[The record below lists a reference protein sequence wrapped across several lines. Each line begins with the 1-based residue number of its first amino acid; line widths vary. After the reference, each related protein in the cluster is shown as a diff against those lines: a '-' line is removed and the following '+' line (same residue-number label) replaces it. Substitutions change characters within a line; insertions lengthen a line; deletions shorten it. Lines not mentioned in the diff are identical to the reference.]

1 MPNKSLKVVPRFA
14 RHCVGHLPGNR
25 MALLAEEIVEEWL
38 NRQGY
43 FTIRGIK
50 MGVQEIDLL
59 AVKWSADGKAECRH
73 IEIQASMRPISY
85 ISRVP
90 KEGQKAGRAANSA
103 KRSDEELVTG
113 VAEWVEKKFRRSDK
127 RTLMSKLWQGE
138 WSSELV
144 VNVVKSDHELSLIA
158 GHGIKIHA
166 LSDIVSSLANERFII
181 GSASGADIVDL
192 IHIGSAS

>member
-1 MPNKSLKVVPRFA
+1 
-14 RHCVGHLPGNR
+14 

-59 AVKWSADGKAECRH
+59 AVKFQADGKAECRH
-73 IEIQASMRPISY
+73 IEVQASMRPVSY

-90 KEGQKAGRAANSA
+90 KEEQKAGRAANSA
-103 KRSDEELVTG
+103 KRSDEELNQG

-127 RTLMSKLWQGE
+127 KALMAKLWNGA

-144 VNVVKSDHELSLIA
+144 VNVVKSEEELKLIA
-158 GHGIKIHA
+158 GHGIKILRLNEIVFA
-166 LSDIVSSLANERFII
+166 LAKDSFVI

-192 IHIGSAS
+192 IHMGSHAQGPT

>member
-1 MPNKSLKVVPRFA
+1 
-14 RHCVGHLPGNR
+14 

-59 AVKWSADGKAECRH
+59 AVKLHPDGKTECRH
-73 IEIQASMRPISY
+73 IEVQASMRPVSY

-90 KEGQKAGRAANSA
+90 KEVQKAGRAANSA
-103 KRSDEELVTG
+103 KRSDEELNQG
-113 VAEWVEKKFRRSDK
+113 IAEWVEKKFRRPDK
-127 RTLMSKLWQGE
+127 KTLMAKLWKGD

-144 VNVVKSDHELSLIA
+144 VNVVKSEEELKIIA
-158 GHGIKIHA
+158 GHGIKILR
-166 LSDIVSSLANERFII
+166 LSEIVSALAKNSFVIS
-181 GSASGADIVDL
+181 SASGADIVDL
-192 IHIGSAS
+192 IHMGSHAQDAI